1 MITSFF
7 KPKRDRAS
15 ADGNDI
21 GINKKN
27 DTKNKKQKS
36 SHCKTNKSK
45 EISRLITHL
54 NDSSPNF
61 ISWKVSLDKHFS
73 SPSFGRLAS
82 FVESERGK
90 YTIYP
95 PVEETFAALNLC
107 SLSNTKLVI
116 VGQDPYHGPQQAHG
130 LCFSVRKDVKI
141 PPSLRNIYKELLND
155 SKITNFT
162 HMPNHGNLERW
173 SNQGVLMINNVLTV
187 RKGEAHSHKKRG
199 WEEFTDA
206 IIRAVDQ
213 RKPIEGDTGNG
224 NNNKN
229 GVVFL
234 LWGKPATLKT
244 QTALTGAL
252 SSSSRHKVI
261 CTSHPSPL
269 GATKTDSPFSGS
281 KCFSRAN
288 EALRELG
295 YDEIDWVVDGKLP

>member
-15 ADGNDI
+15 VDYNDN

-27 DTKNKKQKS
+27 NTENKKQKS
-36 SHCKTNKSK
+36 SHCKINKSK
-45 EISRLITHL
+45 ETSTLITHL
-54 NDSSPNF
+54 DDSTNHSPNS
-61 ISWKVSLDKHFS
+61 ISWKISLDKHFS

-82 FVESERGK
+82 FVESERKK
-90 YTIYP
+90 YTIFP

-141 PPSLRNIYKELLND
+141 PPSLRNIYKELFND

-162 HMPNHGNLERW
+162 SVPNHGNLERW
-173 SNQGVLMINNVLTV
+173 SSQGVLMINNVLTV

-213 RKPIEGDTGNG
+213 RKQIEGD
-224 NNNKN
+224 NNKKN

-244 QTALTGAL
+244 QTALTRAL
-252 SSSSRHKVI
+252 SSSSRHKII

-269 GATKTDSPFSGS
+269 GATKTDSPFLGS
-281 KCFSRAN
+281 RCFSRAN

-295 YDEIDWVVDGKLP
+295 YDEIDWMVDGKLP